1 MVCTKS
7 DADNHKKK
15 EKGTS
20 ETIRLW
26 RNHRTAKYNMH
37 NTNHVIIEASVYNSR
52 DKPVNME
59 VKKNPHL
66 YLIMQTKI
74 YRASLCPI
82 ITFNQP
88 IIHHQTFISNI
99 KNTFLFYIIINQ
111 SQS

>member
-1 MVCTKS
+1 MPTTIKRQ
-7 DADNHKKK
+7 

-20 ETIRLW
+20 ETVRLW
-26 RNHRTAKYNMH
+26 CNHRTAKYSMH

-59 VKKNPHL
+59 VKKKTHL
-66 YLIMQTKI
+66 NLIMRTKI

-111 SQS
+111 YQS

>member
-26 RNHRTAKYNMH
+26 RNHRTAKYSMH

-59 VKKNPHL
+59 VKKTR
-66 YLIMQTKI
+66 I
-74 YRASLCPI
+74 
-82 ITFNQP
+82 
-88 IIHHQTFISNI
+88 
-99 KNTFLFYIIINQ
+99 
-111 SQS
+111 

>member
-1 MVCTKS
+1 MPTTIKRQ
-7 DADNHKKK
+7 

-26 RNHRTAKYNMH
+26 RNHRTAKYSMH
-37 NTNHVIIEASVYNSR
+37 NTDHVIIEASVYNSR

-59 VKKNPHL
+59 VKKKTHL
-66 YLIMQTKI
+66 NLIMQTKI
-74 YRASLCPI
+74 YQASFCPI

-111 SQS
+111 YQS